1 MLRQLSIQNLAVIT
15 DLNMEFGP
23 GFNVLT
29 GETGAGKSILIDAIG
44 LALGQ
49 RADSDAVRVGQPRA
63 QVDAEFRVPG
73 DSPAGHWLAER
84 AQALVDETVAAQ
96 SADVQ

>member
-73 DSPAGHWLAER
+73 DSPASG
-84 AQALVDETVAAQ
+84 
-96 SADVQ
+96 

>member
-15 DLNMEFGP
+15 DLNLDFGD

-44 LALGQ
+44 LVLGH
-49 RADSDAVRVGQPRA
+49 RADSDAVRTGQPRA
-63 QVDAEFRVPG
+63 QVDAAFDVGVDRPQVPG
-73 DSPAGHWLAER
+73 CVIRRWTTPTTPG
-84 AQALVDETVAAQ
+84 AA
-96 SADVQ
+96 